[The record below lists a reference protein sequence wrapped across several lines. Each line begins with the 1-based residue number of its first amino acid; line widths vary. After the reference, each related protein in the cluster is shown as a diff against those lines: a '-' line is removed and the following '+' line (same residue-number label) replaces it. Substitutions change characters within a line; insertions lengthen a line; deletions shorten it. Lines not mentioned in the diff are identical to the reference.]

1 MKISPLAVLIS
12 SALFSQSVLADN
24 TTLSDLSG
32 QIQAQLQVM
41 QQLAMDESNTFEKDG
56 DRYLNYQGKTYS
68 LNHENY
74 PRFPFNNAD
83 GRYTTAFPFV
93 SNDWEFLSERGGF
106 FLINR
111 ENGVLNPDETGCFF
125 QYIPAARG
133 SQRPD
138 GSFIWESERVLQT
151 VTSDCGS
158 LSQPNITELQAASLS
173 DVGVQLAWNDDSG
186 ETEYNIALTVRPEG
200 ESPIT
205 FNYKAMSSGFY
216 IGDLEPATTYEVELT
231 ACNML
236 DCDKETFSFTTLPSR
251 LGFNDS
257 RQAENH
263 LAGNLRAHVNF
274 AQTHT
279 SVSGYGNDELS
290 HPNLVMSREAQL
302 LVTPSQR
309 NVNQLWVD
317 VEVDG
322 VSMGRFAMTPPSA
335 LADTDQPDNGRPKVV
350 YSHHAWS
357 FPLSWEWMK
366 PGLSLRFSDNRG
378 REGDLTSDMLVFG
391 GAPEMIIQN
400 IDIGMLVEPRDRYYM
415 IDNMAELATDYFQK
429 IPVSKMVM
437 ADYTPVHLRK
447 VTLPNGKIYTKAS
460 EDENPG
466 WHGGDMR
473 EFVGKRL
480 YSIGINNANFG
491 VTDTAGGSAHWPRP
505 FSHITSHNSRGVYL
519 AKDKETGIIRTKT
532 VQHGGSGGGGIV
544 TLDNTRGNEWSH
556 ELAHNFGR
564 GHYPSWSSIHD
575 MESGWGWDARYN
587 RFIGSLRWKAA
598 PSVSTVPQ
606 GQEDAV
612 EPFAGEYSFMFEAMA
627 GGESERTGLISYYT
641 LEHPKA
647 ARVTQ
652 NWFNKSNNLDMN
664 SSTGYSRW
672 DHDAQQ
678 YVEVETNFAKPLEKG
693 VPVITVL
700 GFYDPALQH
709 ASQIYP
715 LIYSN
720 YGNLYEL
727 PEPQPF
733 SPQLEGWYPVANIS
747 DADRFSTTWHT
758 MKVNNVQQTV
768 CQFSYTNANGT
779 TANFVGYEDTTQNV
793 CRTADQNYWW
803 VNGVKEKPQSAPM
816 DYQLLSTKGNQLTN
830 VTYTPTP
837 ELGEQT
843 LCTLNK
849 SGTSHEGAGFLINGR
864 CQQVADFK
872 QGNGANW
879 LTLPIR
885 VA

>member
-700 GFYDPALQH
+700 
-709 ASQIYP
+709 ASMILHCSMQ
-715 LIYSN
+715 
-720 YGNLYEL
+720 
-727 PEPQPF
+727 
-733 SPQLEGWYPVANIS
+733 A
-747 DADRFSTTWHT
+747 RFT
-758 MKVNNVQQTV
+758 
-768 CQFSYTNANGT
+768 
-779 TANFVGYEDTTQNV
+779 
-793 CRTADQNYWW
+793 R
-803 VNGVKEKPQSAPM
+803 
-816 DYQLLSTKGNQLTN
+816 
-830 VTYTPTP
+830 
-837 ELGEQT
+837 
-843 LCTLNK
+843 
-849 SGTSHEGAGFLINGR
+849 
-864 CQQVADFK
+864 
-872 QGNGANW
+872 
-879 LTLPIR
+879 
-885 VA
+885 